1 MKRKRLEEPE
11 ISIDK
16 LIELYEKAKQ
26 ITKITYEEIAKH
38 SGYTRQNIGKI
49 MIKEQPYYK
58 YHGIC
63 ITYAI
68 EQILTNRIVEL
79 TAEIGNLEDKRK
91 SLRNIIDEFNNNK

>member
-1 MKRKRLEEPE
+1 MKRIKELQKPE

-49 MIKEQPYYK
+49 LIKEQPYYK

-68 EQILTNRIVEL
+68 SQILTNRIVEL
-79 TAEIGNLEDKRK
+79 TAEIINLEDKK
-91 SLRNIIDEFNNNK
+91 ESLRNIINELNN